1 MCLELMFLSLDL
13 LFIGFSVYLDDIWGQ
28 IFALLI
34 LTVAA
39 SEAAVGLAL
48 LVVLERL
55 KGTILVNFIDSLK
68 G

>member
-1 MCLELMFLSLDL
+1 MCLELMFLALDL

-55 KGTILVNFIDSLK
+55 KGTILVSFIDSLK

>member
-1 MCLELMFLSLDL
+1 MCLELMFLALDL
-13 LFIGFSVYLDDIWGQ
+13 LFIGFSVYLDDVWGQ

>member
-1 MCLELMFLSLDL
+1 MCLELMLLSLDL
-13 LFIGFSVYLDDIWGQ
+13 LFIGLSIYLDDILGQ
-28 IFALLI
+28 IFALII

-48 LVVLERL
+48 LVALERL
-55 KGTILVNFIDSLK
+55 KGTILVYFIDTLK

>member
-13 LFIGFSVYLDDIWGQ
+13 VFIGFSVYLDDIWGQ

-55 KGTILVNFIDSLK
+55 KGTILVSFIDSLK